1 MNVREYE
8 EITRENRREN
18 DKKKKSKSK
27 EQKITIEILFK

>member
-18 DKKKKSKSK
+18 DKKKI
-27 EQKITIEILFK
+27 KIKRTEDND